1 MLVNPGVTG
10 DVWASTD
17 KGLFHSTNSGT
28 TFTSISG
35 VTQAW
40 SIGFGA
46 PVTTGGYPAIFA
58 AANIDGVGYFRSDDA
73 GVNWVKI
80 NDAAHGFG
88 AISGNVLTGDPRIHG
103 R

>member
-1 MLVNPGVTG
+1 M
-10 DVWASTD
+10 
-17 KGLFHSTNSGT
+17 
-28 TFTSISG
+28 
-35 VTQAW
+35 
-40 SIGFGA
+40 
-46 PVTTGGYPAIFA
+46 FA

-88 AISGNVLTGDPRIHG
+88 SASANCLTADPRIYG